1 MAAMQQIADWLKK
14 PGLPNDVK
22 RLPRQRSMPA
32 GLALIPRQYPRA
44 ATTGSPR

>member
-1 MAAMQQIADWLKK
+1 VAAMQQIADWLKK

-32 GLALIPRQYPRA
+32 GSLIPRQYPRA